1 VRIIG
6 SSIKTILVLTALV
19 WLSGCVQT
27 KSVPGYARAGDIV
40 VLGLGGIHRN
50 TISTPVLATS
60 DLNITITDSALNT
73 YTLKASKVFKSYPNY
88 SSSLTYSTF
97 NGELDGLAL
106 MPFDGGWFVTVPLAQ
121 ATDRTVPL
129 PLAVGPATISITS
142 VTPGDLV
149 NTKLLSEGDLDAIP
163 IEIIAGTSTFDY
175 AYNNQFDMYTQS
187 TKTFDV
193 APVGLGSTA
202 TVGGAYF
209 VINYTDDS
217 LFLDGIEPMVLPSN
231 HNPYVQL
238 SYNVRPN
245 GDGTGTILVTLLNPA
260 GFTTPA
266 VATKNSSMLA
276 DLTVKLQ
283 YFSSSD
289 ATVIKSA
296 FSLDLASSYYIDM
309 SGAVIPALSPQLTH
323 FVDL

>member
-1 VRIIG
+1 MKIL
-6 SSIKTILVLTALV
+6 SSTIKTILVFTALV

-27 KSVPGYARAGDIV
+27 KAVPAYARTGDIV
-40 VLGLGGIHRN
+40 VLNLGGIHRN
-50 TISTPVLATS
+50 TISAPVLAAG
-60 DLNITITDSALNT
+60 DLNITITDSASNT
-73 YTLKASKVFKSYPNY
+73 YALKASKVFKTYPNY
-88 SSSLTYSTF
+88 SSTLTYSTF
-97 NGELDGLAL
+97 NGELGGLAL
-106 MPFDGGWFVTVPLAQ
+106 MPFDGGWFVTVPLALE
-121 ATDRTVPL
+121 TDQTVPL

-142 VTPGDLV
+142 VTPGGLV
-149 NTKLLSEGDLDAIP
+149 NTALLSEGDLDAIP

-187 TKTFDV
+187 PKTFDV
-193 APVGLGSTA
+193 APVGLGSIA
-202 TVGGAYF
+202 SVGGAYF
-209 VINYTDDS
+209 VIDYTDDS

-245 GDGTGTILVTLLNPA
+245 GDGTGRIYVTLLNPA

-266 VATKNSSMLA
+266 VASNNSSMLA

-289 ATVIKSA
+289 ATVIKPT